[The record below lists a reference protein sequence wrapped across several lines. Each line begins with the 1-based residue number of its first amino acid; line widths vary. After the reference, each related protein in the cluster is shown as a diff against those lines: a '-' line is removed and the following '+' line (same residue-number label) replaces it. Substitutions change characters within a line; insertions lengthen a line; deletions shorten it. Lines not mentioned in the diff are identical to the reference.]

1 MLTKE
6 QKALLS
12 VITVIMCT
20 VASVCLYGFTI
31 GGAYLCFKYLLYCV
45 ITSFVMTGL
54 AFLFIFGKKVPRK
67 LIWKEIYTVL
77 VLSVAALQILLYQP
91 LNLLT
96 AEDKV
101 TEYEVEITDSYH
113 RSYDV
118 FFTDK
123 DGVAQKAKFYSI
135 FSTDDEL
142 WPEAGGKMI
151 IRETLGGFNC
161 KHFEII
167 KVTYEPEIYY

>member
-1 MLTKE
+1 
-6 QKALLS
+6 
-12 VITVIMCT
+12 
-20 VASVCLYGFTI
+20 
-31 GGAYLCFKYLLYCV
+31 
-45 ITSFVMTGL
+45 MTGL

-101 TEYEVEITDSYH
+101 TEYEVEITDTYH
-113 RSYDV
+113 RIYDV

-135 FSTDDEL
+135 FSTLSYNL
-142 WPEAGGKMI
+142 WFFQLHLRRIGHHY
-151 IRETLGGFNC
+151 T
-161 KHFEII
+161 
-167 KVTYEPEIYY
+167 VTAASYTFQRSL